1 LGLLAI
7 AEGQS
12 DDRNLLSE
20 ANREDVLNYISP
32 ELLDNI
38 AKRLYTK
45 EPEQMSAYEKLV
57 QGDKQRKMDYLSQFK
72 KDSPASN
79 GIPSSNELPAMPQE

>member
-1 LGLLAI
+1 MSKKTASLLLGLLAI

-38 AKRLYTK
+38 AKRLYTDDTDN
-45 EPEQMSAYEKLV
+45 MSAYEKL
-57 QGDKQRKMDYLSQFK
+57 L
-72 KDSPASN
+72 
-79 GIPSSNELPAMPQE
+79 